1 MPVPRELVTIGGL
14 RAQPLGRARDR
25 RRAILGLQ
33 SMGSA
38 TADTAGSALQS
49 AAADLLNYLDANGV
63 PSEHEANAQVG
74 IYQRAWNAD
83 PANATDQLVVDE
95 GYGPLTQG
103 TLNVLTGGIA
113 PAVNTG
119 PPGTTPPRPAP
130 VTPVT
135 PSPVAPSS
143 GESEVGFWI
152 LLAAVG
158 VGAYFLL
165 RKKKGKTV
173 HHHHPASAAIELRS
187 NPRRRRRNGAELIP

>member
-1 MPVPRELVTIGGL
+1 M
-14 RAQPLGRARDR
+14 
-25 RRAILGLQ
+25 Q

-38 TADTAGSALQS
+38 TADTAGSALS
-49 AAADLLNYLDANGV
+49 TAAANLLNYLDANGV
-63 PSEHEANAQVG
+63 PSEHINDPQVNA
-74 IYQRAWNAD
+74 YQQAWNAD
-83 PANATDQLVVDE
+83 PANSADQLSVDG
-95 GYGPLTQG
+95 GYGPETQG

-119 PPGTTPPRPAP
+119 PPGTTPVSPTPVTPTPVTPAP
-130 VTPVT
+130 VTPAKT
-135 PSPVAPSS
+135 D
-143 GESEVGFWI
+143 SEVGFWI

-158 VGAYFLL
+158 VGAYLLL